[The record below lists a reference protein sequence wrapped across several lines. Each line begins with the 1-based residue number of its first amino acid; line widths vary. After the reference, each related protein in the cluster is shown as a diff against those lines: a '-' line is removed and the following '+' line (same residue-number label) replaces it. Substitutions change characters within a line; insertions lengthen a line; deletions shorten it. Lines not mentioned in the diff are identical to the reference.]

1 MKVVTAAAMRV
12 IEEATYATGLVTPP
26 GMMERAGRG
35 VADTVR
41 ARCGA
46 LTRPRV
52 LALVGP
58 GNNGGDALVA
68 IRYLVQQ
75 GAHGVAYL
83 TRPREDDPN
92 VAAARAAGVVIELLD
107 TDTHGRDLLR
117 NRLWQADIVLD
128 GLLGM
133 GTQPPVRGAVREV
146 LQVVAET
153 PPPHG
158 QLRVAIDVP
167 SGTDSDTGAADP
179 LAFRAHL
186 TVATGLPKPAHYFP
200 PAVEF
205 CGEVVTVEIGLLA
218 ERVAAEPVEAL
229 EDAQVGAMLPA
240 RPRWSHKG
248 TFGRALVIAG
258 SRTYIG
264 AAFLATAA
272 ALRAGAGLVTLAAP
286 AFLPPIVA
294 QRLAEATFLP
304 LTEETPGVPAPAAV
318 HDVLEAAARYDALLI
333 GPGLGQHP
341 NAAAL
346 LRQVLAWLRTQ
357 SPQSRPKLVIDADG
371 LNLLAR
377 EPDWPALLPP
387 ESILTPHPGELGRL
401 AGLTTDEIMRD
412 RLGLARARAAQWS
425 CILVSKGA
433 PSVIAAPDG
442 RTAIIPI
449 ATPALATAGTG
460 DVLAGTVC
468 GLLAQGIA
476 PFEAAAAAAYVHAQ
490 AGLELEHEIGL
501 SGPLAGDLLPKLPLV
516 MTRLRTAAAL
526 PGKLPASRQEESA
539 IMPPR

>member
-1 MKVVTAAAMRV
+1 MKVVTAAAMRAL
-12 IEEATYATGLVTPP
+12 EEATYATGLVTPP
-26 GMMERAGRG
+26 GMMERAGRA

-46 LTRPRV
+46 LAKPRV

-68 IRYLVQQ
+68 IRYLAQQ
-75 GAHGVAYL
+75 GARGIAYL
-83 TRPREDDPN
+83 ARPREDDPN
-92 VAAARAAGVVIELLD
+92 LAAARTAGIAVELMDAD
-107 TDTHGRDLLR
+107 TPGRDRLR
-117 NRLWQADIVLD
+117 TFLWQAEVVLD

-133 GTQPPVRGAVREV
+133 GTRPPVRGTIRDI
-146 LQVVAET
+146 LQTVAEV
-153 PPPHG
+153 PPPRG

-186 TVATGLPKPAHYFP
+186 TVATGLPKPAHFFP
-200 PAVEF
+200 PAVEL

-218 ERVAAEPVEAL
+218 EGVAREPVEAL

-286 AFLPPIVA
+286 ALLPPIVA
-294 QRLAEATFLP
+294 SRLAEATFLP
-304 LTEETPGVPAPAAV
+304 LPEDGPGVLAPAAAQ
-318 HDVLEAAARYDALLI
+318 EAVEALSRYEALLI

-346 LRQVLAWLRTQ
+346 LRAVLDWLRTQ
-357 SPQSRPKLVIDADG
+357 PEARPRLVIDADG

-377 EPDWPALLPP
+377 EPDWPALLPA
-387 ESILTPHPGELGRL
+387 ETILTPHPGELGRL
-401 AGLTTDEIMRD
+401 AGVDTTEVMRD

-425 CILVSKGA
+425 CVLVAKGA
-433 PSVIAAPDG
+433 PTVVAAPDG
-442 RTAIIPI
+442 RAAIIPI

-460 DVLAGTVC
+460 DVLGGTIC
-468 GLLAQGIA
+468 GLLAQGA
-476 PFEAAAAAAYVHAQ
+476 RPFEAAAAAAYIHAQ
-490 AGLELEHEIGL
+490 AGLELEREVGL
-501 SGPLAGDLLPKLPLV
+501 SGPLAGDLLPSLPLV
-516 MTRLRTAAAL
+516 MARLRAAAAQA
-526 PGKLPASRQEESA
+526 GG
-539 IMPPR
+539 

>member
-1 MKVVTAAAMRV
+1 MKVVTAAAMRAL
-12 IEEATYATGLVTPP
+12 EEATYATGLVTPP
-26 GMMERAGRG
+26 GMMERAGRA

-46 LTRPRV
+46 LARPRV

-75 GAHGVAYL
+75 GARGMAYL
-83 TRPREDDPN
+83 TRRRDDDPN
-92 VAAARAAGVVIELLD
+92 LTAAGAAGVAIELLEED
-107 TDTHGRDLLR
+107 IPARDRLR
-117 NRLWQADIVLD
+117 HALCQADVVLD

-133 GTQPPVRGAVREV
+133 GAQPPVRGAIKDV
-146 LQVVAET
+146 LAVVADT
-153 PPPHG
+153 PAPRG

-186 TVATGLPKPAHYFP
+186 TVATGLPKPAHFFP
-200 PAVEF
+200 PAVEL

-218 ERVAAEPVEAL
+218 EGVAREPVEAL
-229 EDAQVGAMLPA
+229 EDALVGAMLPA

-304 LTEETPGVPAPAAV
+304 LPEEAPGVPAPAAAQE
-318 HDVLEAAARYDALLI
+318 VLEALPRYEALLI

-346 LRQVLAWLRTQ
+346 LRAVLAWLHTQ
-357 SPQSRPKLVIDADG
+357 PPEARPRLVIDADG

-387 ESILTPHPGELGRL
+387 ETILTPHPGELGRL
-401 AGLTTDEIMRD
+401 AGLDTAQVMRD
-412 RLGLARARAAQWS
+412 RLGLARARAAAWS
-425 CILVSKGA
+425 CVLVAKGA
-433 PSVIAAPDG
+433 PSVVAASDG

-460 DVLAGTVC
+460 DVLGGTIC
-468 GLLAQGIA
+468 GLLAQGA
-476 PFEAAAAAAYVHAQ
+476 RPFEAAAAAAYVHAQ
-490 AGLELEHEIGL
+490 AGLDLEQDIGL
-501 SGPLAGDLLPKLPLV
+501 SGPLAADLLPRLPLA
-516 MTRLRTAAAL
+516 MARLRAAAAQA
-526 PGKLPASRQEESA
+526 GA
-539 IMPPR
+539 

>member
-1 MKVVTAAAMRV
+1 MKVVTAAAMRAL
-12 IEEATYATGLVTPP
+12 EEATYATGLVTPP
-26 GMMERAGRG
+26 GMMERAGRA

-41 ARCGA
+41 ARCGTLA
-46 LTRPRV
+46 KPRV

-68 IRYLVQQ
+68 IRYLAQQ
-75 GAHGVAYL
+75 GARGIAYL
-83 TRPREDDPN
+83 ARPRDDDPN
-92 VAAARAAGVVIELLD
+92 LAAARAAGVAIELVHED
-107 TDTHGRDLLR
+107 TPSRDLLQ
-117 NRLWQADIVLD
+117 NRLWQADVVLD

-133 GTQPPVRGAVREV
+133 GTQPPVRGTVRDI
-146 LQVVAET
+146 LQTVAEV
-153 PPPHG
+153 PPPRG

-186 TVATGLPKPAHYFP
+186 TVATGLPKPAHFFP
-200 PAVEF
+200 PAVEL

-218 ERVAAEPVEAL
+218 EGVAREPVEAL
-229 EDAQVGAMLPA
+229 EAPQVGAMLPA

-264 AAFLATAA
+264 AAFLSTAA

-286 AFLPPIVA
+286 ALVPPIVA
-294 QRLAEATFLP
+294 SRLAEATFLP
-304 LTEETPGVPAPAAV
+304 LPEDEPGVLAPAAAQ
-318 HDVLEAAARYDALLI
+318 EAVEALPRYEALLI
-333 GPGLGQHP
+333 GPGMGQHP

-346 LRQVLAWLRTQ
+346 LRAVLAWLRAQ
-357 SPQSRPKLVIDADG
+357 PPEGRPRLVIDADG

-387 ESILTPHPGELGRL
+387 ETILTPHPGELGRL
-401 AGLTTDEIMRD
+401 AGMDTAEVMRD
-412 RLGLARARAAQWS
+412 RLSLARARAAEWS
-425 CILVSKGA
+425 CVLVAKGA
-433 PSVIAAPDG
+433 PSVVAAPDG

-460 DVLAGTVC
+460 DVLGGTIC
-468 GLLAQGIA
+468 GLLAQRA
-476 PFEAAAAAAYVHAQ
+476 RPFEAAAAAAYIHAQ
-490 AGLELEHEIGL
+490 AGLELEQEVGL
-501 SGPLAGDLLPKLPLV
+501 AGPLAGDLLPRLPLV
-516 MTRLRTAAAL
+516 MARLRAAAAQA
-526 PGKLPASRQEESA
+526 GG
-539 IMPPR
+539 